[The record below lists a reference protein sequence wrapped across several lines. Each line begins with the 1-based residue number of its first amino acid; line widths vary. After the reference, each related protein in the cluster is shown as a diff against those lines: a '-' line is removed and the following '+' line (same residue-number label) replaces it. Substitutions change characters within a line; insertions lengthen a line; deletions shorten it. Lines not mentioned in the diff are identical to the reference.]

1 VLLAWV
7 VAGDV
12 PVPLTLDVP
21 PEGCWAPGV
30 PDGEPCGLV
39 VVAVVAVW
47 PPEAPLSAIATGAA
61 KSSARPTIDT
71 AIAARLPCPMQLS
84 RFAPAT
90 AIRVRSS
97 CFRTLD
103 HDPATTLLRRMSTSA

>member
-1 VLLAWV
+1 MLAWL

-39 VVAVVAVW
+39 VVTVVAVW
-47 PPEAPLSAIATGAA
+47 PPEAPLSAIATGVAR
-61 KSSARPTIDT
+61 SSARPTIDT
-71 AIAARLPCPMQLS
+71 ASAAQTPCPIQLP

-97 CFRTLD
+97 CLRTLD
-103 HDPATTLLRRMSTSA
+103 HDSATTLLQRMSTSA